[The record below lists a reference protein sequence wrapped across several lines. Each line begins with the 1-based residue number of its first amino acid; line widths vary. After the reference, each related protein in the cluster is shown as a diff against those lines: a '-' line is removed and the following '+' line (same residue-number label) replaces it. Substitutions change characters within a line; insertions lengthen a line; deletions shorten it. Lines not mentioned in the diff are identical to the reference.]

1 MTLIA
6 SSIVGQTSGSVIIDS
21 GTPFHVSGTI
31 AASPG
36 ATVTVFSFSVP
47 VATTRKVNTLFVTSE
62 NPGRFSLE
70 SGGSE
75 IAAGELF
82 EAEKNITFKFD
93 PTYPISAGTLVE
105 LKYTAPTEPSGAGC
119 PVSGFLSANDFT

>member
-1 MTLIA
+1 MGAIN
-6 SSIVGQTSGSVIIDS
+6 SSIIGAAGSVTIDN

-36 ATVTVFSFSVP
+36 GTVTVFSFVVP
-47 VATTRKVNTLFVTSE
+47 GGTTRNANTLFVTSE

-75 IAAGELF
+75 VAAGELF

-93 PTYPISAGTLVE
+93 PTLPISAGTLVE
-105 LKYTAPTEPSGAGC
+105 LKYTAPPEPSGAGC